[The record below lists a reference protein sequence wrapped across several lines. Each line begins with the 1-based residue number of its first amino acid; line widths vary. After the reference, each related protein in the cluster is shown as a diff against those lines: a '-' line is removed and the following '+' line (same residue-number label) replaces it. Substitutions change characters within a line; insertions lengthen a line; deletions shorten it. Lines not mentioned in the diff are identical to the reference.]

1 MNYRKMMVLNWQGRL
16 KHRIGIFFNRFT
28 LKSIGKSLSSKKN
41 YRRFNSMRY
50 PESPKV
56 TKEHHPNHPNLIRS
70 VELRK
75 LKDKKD
81 RTFHPS
87 TVAIDF
93 ST

>member
-1 MNYRKMMVLNWQGRL
+1 
-16 KHRIGIFFNRFT
+16 
-28 LKSIGKSLSSKKN
+28 
-41 YRRFNSMRY
+41 MRY
-50 PESPKV
+50 PELPKV

-87 TVAIDF
+87 TVEIEF
-93 ST
+93 STYIYILFRLFWHFSCILFPQSK